1 MGKRGE
7 KRERRSA
14 ILEPDAAGIDIGV
27 EEIYV
32 AVPPDRDEQA
42 TRRFSSFTC
51 DLYALA
57 EWLEC
62 CRIRTVAM
70 ESTGVYWIPLFQILE
85 ERGFKVYLVNA
96 HSLKTVPGRKSD
108 VSTVSGF
115 SICTRLLLKA
125 SFRPAEDICAVRTLW
140 RHRGSLLQMAAEHT
154 QHVQK
159 SLSLMNLQLHHV
171 LSDITGASGPGHP
184 GCDPRR
190 QP

>member
-1 MGKRGE
+1 MRRLQGIAPRAALSSYKEATMGKRGE

-14 ILEPDAAGIDIGV
+14 ILEPDAAGIDIGA

-96 HSLKTVPGRKSD
+96 HSLKTVPAAR
-108 VSTVSGF
+108 VMCPTVSGF
-115 SICTRLLLKA
+115 SICTR
-125 SFRPAEDICAVRTLW
+125 
-140 RHRGSLLQMAAEHT
+140 
-154 QHVQK
+154 
-159 SLSLMNLQLHHV
+159 
-171 LSDITGASGPGHP
+171 
-184 GCDPRR
+184 
-190 QP
+190 